1 LLLAAGQEERESAN
15 MAKCKSNMHQL
26 GIATLTCAEQNRG
39 VLPSFFGTYPITV
52 AATNNNTGSVFWHL
66 LPYIE
71 ANDIRDQL
79 SQGFPLTIAVYNC
92 PSDPTLGSLL
102 NVTVTF

>member
-1 LLLAAGQEERESAN
+1 MNQRRQWNRRGFTLVELLVVIAIIAVLIGLLLPAVQKVRESAN
-15 MAKCKSNMHQL
+15 MAKCKSNMHQV

-39 VLPSFFGTYPITV
+39 VLPSFFGTYPTTV

-71 ANDIRDQL
+71 ANDIRDQ
-79 SQGFPLTIAVYNC
+79 
-92 PSDPTLGSLL
+92 
-102 NVTVTF
+102 